1 MKPREGSKR
10 RRVSI
15 DPNVIKVR
23 THRIKEFLKNLL
35 AQLGKDTRSYKVILN
50 DSIRT
55 ARDLFSL
62 RENLTIVEIGLV
74 AFWLN
79 LQKKGRQEFNIKN
92 LIRVSKEELGRN
104 VSAGRILKLISKV
117 NSKEGNIGSLKR
129 LRRILSRLFLNL
141 LRGDFR
147 RKLAEKVDEVFEYTS
162 LIKNEIPK
170 TMEILGNNKIMII
183 GHSIKVTG
191 GIIFYILDK
200 IVSKKLGISSV
211 FSAKEIGEVLG
222 ISQYTIL
229 RKYKTFLSLLE
240 KEKNEVHM
248 SS

>member
-10 RRVSI
+10 GGVSI

-170 TMEILGNNKIMII
+170 TMEVLGNNKIMII

-222 ISQYTIL
+222 VSQYTIL
-229 RKYKTFLSLLE
+229 RKYKKFLSLLE